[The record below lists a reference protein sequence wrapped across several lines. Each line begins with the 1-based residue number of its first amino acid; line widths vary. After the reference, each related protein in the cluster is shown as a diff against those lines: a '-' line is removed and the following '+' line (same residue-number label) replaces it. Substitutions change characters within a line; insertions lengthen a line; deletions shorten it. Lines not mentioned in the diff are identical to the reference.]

1 MLKLLRSRR
10 GEGYIDTAVM
20 ILCVMLVIAVA
31 VLIALWIAPAVTL
44 LTATTAYALS
54 GPLLWFRRR
63 HTPVQDTHV

>member
-1 MLKLLRSRR
+1 
-10 GEGYIDTAVM
+10 
-20 ILCVMLVIAVA
+20 LVIAVA